1 MGQGKGRLWLAALGL
16 LYLGLASFQL
26 GLPGLH
32 YDEAREAG
40 VNAME
45 LLTGAPVTAFRGAVV
60 AVGNLHLP
68 LMVQDYIGALNVY
81 LALPFLA
88 LTGIGVPNLRALPV
102 LTGLATLFLLERA
115 VSSWVAIHATT
126 PSPDNRSG
134 TSAWPVSQAGI
145 LAVALLAASPTFVF
159 WSRQGIFVTNLT
171 QPFTLLCIWQGLT
184 WLQGGRAR
192 SLLLAALAGGCALY
206 AKLLAIWVVGPF
218 LLWVG
223 LAWLWRQQR
232 TEIPAPPLSLP
243 LAVGAVLAF
252 LLPLVPLF
260 LFNLQT
266 GGTWEGVAGR
276 LVQSYYGVDNRA
288 IGQNLMVRW
297 GQLQQ
302 ILRGDQ
308 LWYLGGVY
316 GNRVAPWLAAVAVV
330 GALLGP
336 GRRLVMGPLILLTA
350 GFAMSLVTI
359 SDLFVT
365 HYALLQPLVVATVA
379 CALHGWTF
387 SVAWPRRQTLARGI
401 VVALA
406 ALWLLVDV
414 AVTLQYH
421 QALARS
427 GGLADHSDAS
437 YHLAYYLQYNGLGAP
452 IALDWGM
459 DATVRFLS
467 QGTVRPI
474 EIFGYERLD
483 GPDAGFVQR
492 LEAFLQNRDNV
503 YLLHAPGQTVFQGR
517 REAWMAE
524 AAARGLQPV
533 LLADFRQR
541 DGTPVYELWR
551 VVAP

>member
-60 AVGNLHLP
+60 AMGNLHLP

-81 LALPFLA
+81 LSLPFLA

-102 LTGLATLFLLERA
+102 LTGLVTLFFLERA
-115 VSSWVAIHATT
+115 VSCWVAVQTT
-126 PSPDNRSG
+126 APSPANQGREA
-134 TSAWPVSQAGI
+134 AWPLSRAGI

-171 QPFTLLCIWQGLT
+171 QPFTLLCIWQGVT
-184 WLQGGRAR
+184 WLYGGRGR
-192 SLLLAALAGGCALY
+192 SLLLAALAAGCALY

-218 LLWVG
+218 LFWVG
-223 LAWLWRQQR
+223 LAWLWRRQR
-232 TEIPAPPLSLP
+232 AGSPTPPLSLP
-243 LAVGAVLAF
+243 LAVGAGLAF
-252 LLPLVPLF
+252 LLPLVPLL

-288 IGQNLMVRW
+288 IGQNLGVRW

-316 GNRVAPWLAAVAVV
+316 GNGVAPWVAAGAVA
-330 GALLGP
+330 GAFL
-336 GRRLVMGPLILLTA
+336 GRRGRLMVGPLILLTVA
-350 GFAMSLVTI
+350 FGMSLVTI

-379 CALHGWTF
+379 CALHGWIP
-387 SVAWPRRQTLARGI
+387 SGAWPGRQKLAVGA

-437 YHLAYYLQYNGLGAP
+437 YHLAYYLQHSGLGAP

-467 QGTVRPI
+467 QGAVRPI

-483 GPDAGFVQR
+483 EPDAGFRQR
-492 LEAFLQNRDNV
+492 LEPFLQNPENV
-503 YLLHAPGQTVFQGR
+503 YLLHAPGQTVFRGR
-517 REAWMAE
+517 REAWMA
-524 AAARGLQPV
+524 AAAAQGLRPV

>member
-1 MGQGKGRLWLAALGL
+1 
-16 LYLGLASFQL
+16 
-26 GLPGLH
+26 
-32 YDEAREAG
+32 
-40 VNAME
+40 
-45 LLTGAPVTAFRGAVV
+45 
-60 AVGNLHLP
+60 
-68 LMVQDYIGALNVY
+68 
-81 LALPFLA
+81 
-88 LTGIGVPNLRALPV
+88 
-102 LTGLATLFLLERA
+102 
-115 VSSWVAIHATT
+115 
-126 PSPDNRSG
+126 
-134 TSAWPVSQAGI
+134 
-145 LAVALLAASPTFVF
+145 
-159 WSRQGIFVTNLT
+159 VTNLT
-171 QPFTLLCIWQGLT
+171 QPFTFLCIWQGVT
-184 WLQGGRAR
+184 WLHSGRAR

-218 LLWVG
+218 LLWMG
-223 LAWLWRQQR
+223 LAWLWRRQR
-232 TEIPAPPLSLP
+232 TGSPAPPLF
-243 LAVGAVLAF
+243 LAVGAGLAF

-316 GNRVAPWLAAVAVV
+316 GNGVAPWLAAVAVV
-330 GALLGP
+330 GAFL
-336 GRRLVMGPLILLTA
+336 GRRGRLVVGPLILLVA
-350 GFAMSLVTI
+350 AFGMSLVTI

-379 CALHGWTF
+379 CALDGWAP
-387 SVAWPRRQTLARGI
+387 SGASPWRRKLAAGA
-401 VVALA
+401 VVVLA

-483 GPDAGFVQR
+483 GPDAGFLQR
-492 LEAFLQNRDNV
+492 LDPFLQNPDNV
-503 YLLHAPGQTVFQGR
+503 YLLHAPGQTVFHGR

-524 AAARGLQPV
+524 VAARGLQPV

-551 VVAP
+551 VVAPSASNEVTSTIVNNTPFLRKD